1 VNQGDLLLRAIL
13 EDPGDILA
21 RLAYADWLLEDGQE
35 NRANWV
41 RYSINVPQAG
51 FSALV
56 EDDPFLSSAWS
67 RATRARV
74 ISAGCRASGGGANR
88 YRTGPWSMTLKRGL
102 DYGVENG
109 FVRLVRA
116 TEEDFLKHAGW
127 LFSRH
132 PVTEVV
138 LLGKEPFVESPGGGA
153 AWSAGGEGRK
163 YSLSPPIW
171 EAYLDVAASM
181 PSRRWHQNERD
192 ALYALSLACVLYGRR
207 QAGALV
213 RHLAHEGGGR
223 AESS

>member
-1 VNQGDLLLRAIL
+1 VSQGDLLLRAIL

-56 EDDPFLSSAWS
+56 EDDPFLLL
-67 RATRARV
+67 
-74 ISAGCRASGGGANR
+74 GLEPCDK
-88 YRTGPWSMTLKRGL
+88 GPRHLGWLPGEWGWCESLSHGPLVNDLKRGL

-116 TEEDFLKHAGW
+116 TEEDFLKHACW

-207 QAGALV
+207 QAVLSCAAWRTKGA
-213 RHLAHEGGGR
+213 
-223 AESS
+223 